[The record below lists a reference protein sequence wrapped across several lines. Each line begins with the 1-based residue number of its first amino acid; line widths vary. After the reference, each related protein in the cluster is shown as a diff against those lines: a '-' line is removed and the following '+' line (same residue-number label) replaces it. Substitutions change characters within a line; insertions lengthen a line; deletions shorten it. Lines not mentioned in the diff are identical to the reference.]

1 MELQI
6 GLQGKARAKVDESN
20 TAVRYGSGGV
30 DVYATPA
37 MIGLMEN
44 AAQSSVGPFLEEG
57 MASVGISVDVQHLA
71 ATPIGMEVVAASELI
86 EIDGKRLVFRVQAWD
101 DKEKIGEGIHQRFI
115 ISLAK
120 FMGKVQAKS
129 GFHQA

>member
-6 GLQGKARAKVDESN
+6 GLRGEARARVDQSN

-30 DVYATPA
+30 DVFATPA

-44 AAQSSVGPFLEEG
+44 AAQSSVGPFLGAG
-57 MASVGISVDVQHLA
+57 MATVGVSVDIEHLA
-71 ATPIGMEVVAASELI
+71 ATPMGMEVIATSELV
-86 EIDGKRLVFRVQAWD
+86 EIDGRGLVFRVEAWD
-101 DKEKIGEGIHQRFI
+101 DKEKIGEGFHQRFI

-120 FMGKVQAKS
+120 FMSKVQAKS
-129 GFHQA
+129 GSCQA